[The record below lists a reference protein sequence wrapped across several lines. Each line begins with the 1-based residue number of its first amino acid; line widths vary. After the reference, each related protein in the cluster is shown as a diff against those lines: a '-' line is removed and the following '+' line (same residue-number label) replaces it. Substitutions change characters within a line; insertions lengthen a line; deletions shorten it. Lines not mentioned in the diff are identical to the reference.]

1 MKTNVFNIETKGDI
15 TYLQVPAFK
24 KAGLLKHGF
33 STRQGGVS
41 TGYQSSMNLGY
52 ATELENPENVKKNY
66 ELFSEAIGVKPDHI
80 VMIWQ
85 THEDKVACVTGD
97 NRGEGY
103 NKEVELHGYDGQMT
117 NDKDVV
123 LVTTYAD
130 CVPLMFYD
138 PKKQVIATS
147 HGGWRGTVLG
157 IGKKTVVK
165 MCETYGCLPED
176 ILVAIMPSIGPCH
189 FEVSL
194 DVKEKFDKVF
204 NRDIIDKIVL
214 PHKSDQSKCMINLQE
229 AHKAS
234 LLQAGILNTN
244 ITVTDLCTY
253 CESDI
258 LFSHRKTKGKRGSMA
273 VMMSL

>member
-1 MKTNVFNIETKGDI
+1 MKTNVFKEMNYGEIK
-15 TYLQVPAFK
+15 YLQVPSFIDK
-24 KAGLLKHGF
+24 GLIKHGF
-33 STRQGGVS
+33 STRLGGVS
-41 TGYQSSMNLGY
+41 TGHQSSMNLGY
-52 ATELENPENVKKNY
+52 ATEPEHPENVKKNY
-66 ELFSEAIGVKPDHI
+66 DLFCEAISVDPKDL

-85 THEDKVACVTGD
+85 THEDNIAVVGSD
-97 NRGEGY
+97 NRGQGY
-103 NKEVELHGYDGQMT
+103 HKPVALHGYDGQMT
-117 NDKDVV
+117 NEKGVV

-147 HGGWRGTVLG
+147 HGGWRGTVLE
-157 IGKKTVVK
+157 IGKKTVGK
-165 MCETYGCLPED
+165 MCDQYGCLPED

-204 NRDIIDKIVL
+204 NHDIIDKIVL
-214 PHKSDQSKCMINLQE
+214 PHKTHTDKCMIDLQA
-229 AHKAS
+229 AHKYS
-234 LLQAGILNTN
+234 LLQAGITENN

-253 CESDI
+253 CESHI
-258 LFSHRKTKGKRGSMA
+258 LFSHRQTKGKRGSMA